1 MLLSEAL
8 RLKFLQTMKSRND
21 ACHPKGDRNKVIIG
35 NRRYKK
41 KRMQEKSYRRALT
54 LAISFRHTFVMK
66 VVVLV
71 CESRITDN

>member
-8 RLKFLQTMKSRND
+8 CLKFLQTMKSRND

-41 KRMQEKSYRRALT
+41 RMQEKSYRRALT
-54 LAISFRHTFVMK
+54 LAISFHPTFVMK

-71 CESRITDN
+71 CESRVTDN

>member
-1 MLLSEAL
+1 MDTQVLLSEAL

-41 KRMQEKSYRRALT
+41 KECKKRA
-54 LAISFRHTFVMK
+54 
-66 VVVLV
+66 
-71 CESRITDN
+71 TDAR